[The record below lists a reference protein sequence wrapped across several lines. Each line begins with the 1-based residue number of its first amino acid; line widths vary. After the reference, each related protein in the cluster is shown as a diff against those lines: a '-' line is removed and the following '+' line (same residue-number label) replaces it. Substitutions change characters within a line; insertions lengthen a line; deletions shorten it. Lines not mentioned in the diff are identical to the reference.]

1 MKLFTIFVSSSVAHE
16 IAAFSTFNCL
26 YRDSDS
32 SPLGAGYAQV
42 EVLEQQL
49 EEQLQHNKALEARNN
64 AMQAEIDDLHGGT
77 EALEERARAQLNL
90 LADDEYLIQIVSD
103 KELSN

>member
-1 MKLFTIFVSSSVAHE
+1 ML
-16 IAAFSTFNCL
+16 
-26 YRDSDS
+26 
-32 SPLGAGYAQV
+32 
-42 EVLEQQL
+42 
-49 EEQLQHNKALEARNN
+49 
-64 AMQAEIDDLHGGT
+64 AEIEDLRGGT

>member
-1 MKLFTIFVSSSVAHE
+1 MRLLLLVLL
-16 IAAFSTFNCL
+16 IACIAIQI
-26 YRDSDS
+26 
-32 SPLGAGYAQV
+32 PLRWGGAGYAQV